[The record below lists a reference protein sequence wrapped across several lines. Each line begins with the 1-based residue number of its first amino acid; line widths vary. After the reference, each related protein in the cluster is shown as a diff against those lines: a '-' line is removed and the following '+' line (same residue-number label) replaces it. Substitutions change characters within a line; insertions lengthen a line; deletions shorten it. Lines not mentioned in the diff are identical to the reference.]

1 MRCATGGDNDPHEG
15 QSHLS
20 KHCDGGW
27 CAHTPPTNRAA
38 VREAA
43 APTKSTEKIETTL
56 RRRHLRCGM
65 GGDDDPHEGLRHLP
79 KYQYKIWCACSATR
93 APPMAVGPVGG
104 TGGRKKVDETATA
117 RHSRCARGAKC
128 DPNEGLSRLPKYQY
142 RVWWG
147 HGAAAAISGRAW
159 RVGP

>member
-1 MRCATGGDNDPHEG
+1 MRRWHLRCATGGDNDPHEG
-15 QSHLS
+15 QRHLS

-65 GGDDDPHEGLRHLP
+65 GGDDDPHEGRRHLP
-79 KYQYKIWCACSATR
+79 KYCDGRWCAYTSPTKRELMREASARTR
-93 APPMAVGPVGG
+93 AWTKIKTRP
-104 TGGRKKVDETATA
+104 RR
-117 RHSRCARGAKC
+117 RHSRCARGA
-128 DPNEGLSRLPKYQY
+128 DRNPNEGQSHLPKYCDGG
-142 RVWWG
+142 RWG
-147 HGAAAAISGRAW
+147 RGAAVAISG
-159 RVGP
+159 